1 MRERMHRK
9 NFFFDYRKS
18 TLIRQAARRVGR
30 GVIYVD
36 GLISIL
42 ISYNLIY
49 SFLVPSNVEKFG
61 CAFARAIRFHF
72 KEHIR
77 LSTWIESKMFSSPPD
92 DGIKKI

>member
-1 MRERMHRK
+1 MDLGRMRERMHRK

-42 ISYNLIY
+42 IS
-49 SFLVPSNVEKFG
+49 
-61 CAFARAIRFHF
+61 
-72 KEHIR
+72 
-77 LSTWIESKMFSSPPD
+77 
-92 DGIKKI
+92 